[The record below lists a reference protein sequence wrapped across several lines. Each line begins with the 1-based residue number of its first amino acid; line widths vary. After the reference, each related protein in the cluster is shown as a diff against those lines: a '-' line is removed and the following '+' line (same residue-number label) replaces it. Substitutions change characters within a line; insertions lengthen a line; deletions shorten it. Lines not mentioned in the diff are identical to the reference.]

1 MKDMLLSDLFANQT
15 IQLRTLF
22 FCARCGLGEC
32 HAVGGRRKDEEVG
45 PLLQGPPLSRDSTS
59 SRKLPHPLHLCTPL
73 TLLPTPLY
81 ASLHTFLHMLSW
93 PRLPLDE
100 DVTCD
105 T

>member
-1 MKDMLLSDLFANQT
+1 MTCLQT
-15 IQLRTLF
+15 KQSNYVPFSFVRDVASVSATQLGVEER
-22 FCARCGLGEC
+22 
-32 HAVGGRRKDEEVG
+32 DEEVG

-59 SRKLPHPLHLCTPL
+59 YGKLPHPLHLCTPL
-73 TLLPTPLY
+73 TLFPTPLY